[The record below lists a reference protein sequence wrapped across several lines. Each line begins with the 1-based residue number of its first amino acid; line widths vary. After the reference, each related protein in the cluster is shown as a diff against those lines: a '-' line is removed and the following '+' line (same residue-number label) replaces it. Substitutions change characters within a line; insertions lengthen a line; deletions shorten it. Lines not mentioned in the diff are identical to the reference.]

1 MQIVS
6 QKQVHSSKCFLT
18 YTSCFSFSKS
28 DSQILSVKRSFN
40 GHKFLKKNY
49 FTTFNIFTLLYYT
62 GSISNDQPKL
72 YCQLFSYKWET
83 ELMIFFY
90 MKTKLVPCLCYRWL
104 HHYTFRSLSWTDL
117 SCCIIY
123 NFLCLHIG
131 FVAHK

>member
-28 DSQILSVKRSFN
+28 DSQILSVNRSFN

-49 FTTFNIFTLLYYT
+49 FTTFNIFTLLYY
-62 GSISNDQPKL
+62 GISNDQPKL
-72 YCQLFSYKWET
+72 YCQSSSYKWET

-104 HHYTFRSLSWTDL
+104 HRYTFRSFSWTDL